1 MIQNCHSRYKKK
13 KKKKIGLETRKKL
26 ASNDNNFVIL
36 CFGGSRA
43 SGKKI
48 GHIHMVSLRRFSC
61 IVSRRGLLAHQ
72 YCDRIVY

>member
-1 MIQNCHSRYKKK
+1 MIQNCHSRYKK

-43 SGKKI
+43 SGKKNRPYSYGFI
-48 GHIHMVSLRRFSC
+48 EAFQL
-61 IVSRRGLLAHQ
+61 
-72 YCDRIVY
+72 YCFATRPVGTPVL